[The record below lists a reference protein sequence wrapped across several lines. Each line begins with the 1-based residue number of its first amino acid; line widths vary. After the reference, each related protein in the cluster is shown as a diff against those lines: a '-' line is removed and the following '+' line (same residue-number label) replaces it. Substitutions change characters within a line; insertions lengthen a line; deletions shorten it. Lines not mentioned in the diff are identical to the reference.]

1 MHSRLPTLVIAFA
14 AALAGCATPAG
25 RGLQTTDH
33 RVPVVSTA
41 PAMRGQTAQLY
52 VREVMPA
59 GTARLPAVLFIH
71 GAGTPAE
78 VSFDSRLEDY
88 SWMRQVARAG
98 FDVFSVSMTG
108 YGGSTRPGAMNEPCN
123 IAKAQQAGYVAAAC
137 APKHS
142 GPITTMTSDWND
154 IDAAVEYVKRLRG
167 VDRVSLV
174 GWSQGGPRITGYVA
188 LHPAK
193 VDRIVV
199 LAPAYNRTGMA
210 REPNPLPAFAEG
222 AMSVQSR
229 QDFIANWD
237 RQVGCAGQYQPAA
250 AKTIFDEMLESDPAG
265 AKWGAGVRR
274 APSVPTW
281 GFNQEVVAKVKT
293 PYLMVT
299 GIHDKQVP
307 PERVRELYEDLA
319 SPNKV
324 LVDLACSS
332 HNAMWE
338 NNRGMLFKATIDW
351 LREGKVNGMDRGVV
365 RMGY

>member
-59 GTARLPAVLFIH
+59 GSARLPAVLFIH

-108 YGGSTRPGAMNEPCN
+108 YGGSTRPAAMNEPCN

-210 REPNPLPAFAEG
+210 REPNPLPA
-222 AMSVQSR
+222 
-229 QDFIANWD
+229 
-237 RQVGCAGQYQPAA
+237 
-250 AKTIFDEMLESDPAG
+250 
-265 AKWGAGVRR
+265 
-274 APSVPTW
+274 
-281 GFNQEVVAKVKT
+281 
-293 PYLMVT
+293 
-299 GIHDKQVP
+299 
-307 PERVRELYEDLA
+307 
-319 SPNKV
+319 
-324 LVDLACSS
+324 
-332 HNAMWE
+332 
-338 NNRGMLFKATIDW
+338 
-351 LREGKVNGMDRGVV
+351 
-365 RMGY
+365 